1 MHVLWFSGLPPHR
14 LLGSAARLV
23 LLTLAVGLRG
33 LELSHH
39 KFLSSR
45 NPAWERKETPR
56 RILD

>member
-1 MHVLWFSGLPPHR
+1 MHVLWFSGLPP